1 MYWNEEIE
9 TMDAE
14 RLSAL
19 QDERLREQVR
29 YTYDRV
35 PFYKKMFD
43 EAAAFKS
50 VFTPALPFRS
60 RRFVSAATRLCEKTR
75 IL

>member
-35 PFYKKMFD
+35 PFYK
-43 EAAAFKS
+43 
-50 VFTPALPFRS
+50 
-60 RRFVSAATRLCEKTR
+60 
-75 IL
+75 